1 MCEDQHRG
9 GSQSV
14 SQSHLALH
22 PDKVRVASGQT
33 AGVDKDGKPMQAC
46 VHIWDS
52 TTLVTLQQIGLG
64 TFQRGV
70 GVGSLAFSIADSGAF
85 LCVIDDSNEHI
96 LSVWDCTK
104 GTKHAEIKVNKDS
117 EVEHYFPHEV
127 PDNLTEWPRGRPI
140 VLFLP
145 ATPE

>member
-1 MCEDQHRG
+1 
-9 GSQSV
+9 
-14 SQSHLALH
+14 
-22 PDKVRVASGQT
+22 
-33 AGVDKDGKPMQAC
+33 MQAC

-104 GTKHAEIKVNKDS
+104 GTKHAEIKVNKDC
-117 EVEHYFPHEV
+117 EVEVNSPAIQALISLITSTIHLRSSCSF
-127 PDNLTEWPRGRPI
+127 LKGR
-140 VLFLP
+140 
-145 ATPE
+145 